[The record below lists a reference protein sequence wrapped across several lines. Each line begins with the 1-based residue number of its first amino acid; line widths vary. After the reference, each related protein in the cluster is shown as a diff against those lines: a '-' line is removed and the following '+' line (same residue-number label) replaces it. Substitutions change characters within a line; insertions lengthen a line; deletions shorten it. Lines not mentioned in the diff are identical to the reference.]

1 MIIKTFEL
9 NKIDLKK
16 SRFFLFYGKN
26 EGQKNELIS
35 YLTKN
40 KEKNIISAYD
50 EKEILD
56 SPERFLEGIISKSL
70 FENEKIIIIK
80 RASDKILKTLNE
92 IEIKNTEGVTFIIDS
107 DILEKKSK
115 LRNYFEKS
123 KEFTC
128 VPVYPDN
135 QQTLNKIANNFLRE
149 KKINL
154 SNENLNLILNK
165 VNGERHHLL
174 KELKKIE
181 YYCKNGKKI
190 TTDKIIKLTNLEE
203 NKDISDLVDSCLVKN
218 KKRTI
223 SILNENNFS
232 TEDCVK
238 IIRIFLNKSKK
249 ILNLSHAYKNNKN
262 IELTISSAKPPIF
275 WKDKETTKKQI
286 LIWSPENIK
295 KLIYEISELELTIKK
310 NLGNSIN
317 LMINF
322 ILEKCMVEPNN

>member
-9 NKIDLKK
+9 NKFDLKK

-190 TTDKIIKLTNLEE
+190 TADKIIKLTNLEE

-223 SILNENNFS
+223 RILNENNFS

-249 ILNLSHAYKNNKN
+249 ILNLSHTYKINKN

-275 WKDKETTKKQI
+275 WKDKEITKKQI

-310 NLGNSIN
+310 NLSNSIN

>member
-26 EGQKNELIS
+26 EGQKNELIFN
-35 YLTKN
+35 LTKN

-56 SPERFLEGIISKSL
+56 SPERFLDGIISKSL

-80 RASDKILKTLNE
+80 RASDKILKILNE
-92 IEIKNTEGVTFIIDS
+92 IEIKNTEEVTFIINS

-190 TTDKIIKLTNLEE
+190 TSDKIIKLTNLEE

-249 ILNLSHAYKNNKN
+249 ILNLSHTYKNNKN

-275 WKDKETTKKQI
+275 WKDKEITKKQI

-295 KLIYEISELELTIKK
+295 KLIYEINELELTIKK
-310 NLGNSIN
+310 NLSNSIN
-317 LMINF
+317 LIINF